1 MACISTETKSSACY
15 SKQKKATCKKQ
26 NATSFLYGKCERKIS
41 WYKKRRRGI
50 IANETTLYKRPK
62 WHRN

>member
-1 MACISTETKSSACY
+1 MKSQECF
-15 SKQKKATCKKQ
+15 KQFVGEILLDTYK
-26 NATSFLYGKCERKIS
+26 
-41 WYKKRRRGI
+41 YKKGRCGM